1 MQNTFLNLPEGFVVT
16 VPNSKSFLM
25 TYAYDAQTSQF
36 DNNGQDVALKVLNTT
51 YYVDPGSL
59 GSDNNN
65 GTSTSSPFATIV
77 AYQQAGAD
85 QQDGAGDTIILRGRA
100 YRLLGTSSTETA
112 ALTWN
117 NCGQCRTRL
126 RLQLTRAKR
135 PFSISRIKSHGHMLT
150 RTTAVGRRHWNLR
163 LAAIPSL

>member
-1 MQNTFLNLPEGFVVT
+1 MSGSTADRLNASGTVTLASANLNIVTTANLSQTVLVLIRNTGPAAVQNTFLNLPEGFVVT

-65 GTSTSSPFATIV
+65 GTSTSSPFATISDR

-85 QQDGAGDTIILRGRA
+85 QQDGAGDTIILRGGPTGYSARVVP
-100 YRLLGTSSTETA
+100 
-112 ALTWN
+112 
-117 NCGQCRTRL
+117 
-126 RLQLTRAKR
+126 R
-135 PFSISRIKSHGHMLT
+135 PQ
-150 RTTAVGRRHWNLR
+150 
-163 LAAIPSL
+163 P